1 MANVFPLTESRR
13 TATISLNVIREYK
26 EMIQSTTTDLTDHL
40 YDIDNKLRESDQERD
55 SSEDSVDGKAILAE
69 RASIVQCLQICGQVS
84 NFIEERQQ
92 RMADKA
98 ADPKASDTDA
108 GSGGKSS
115 FAQQVMHDSLQGCK
129 FNIKS
134 ANAQLSTRLQ
144 YLSTSL
150 SNAPPDVLEASPDRH
165 QDREEMIKEIEGV
178 RRCLDICT
186 QATDEAEKARTNIME
201 DIATAEDSRQILVS
215 TVGDLIAAH
224 RVTAGARSLQA
235 IGQMTDETLQHL
247 SRMPGLP
254 PANPADSA
262 NGSRQERHSH
272 PTLGRTLG
280 STNVRTL

>member
-1 MANVFPLTESRR
+1 
-13 TATISLNVIREYK
+13 
-26 EMIQSTTTDLTDHL
+26 MIQSTTTDLADHL

-55 SSEDSVDGKAILAE
+55 ASEDTVDGRAILAE

-84 NFIEERQQ
+84 HSIEERQQ

-98 ADPKASDTDA
+98 VGPKASDTDA
-108 GSGGKSS
+108 GSGDGGEPS
-115 FAQQVMHDSLQGCK
+115 FAQQVMHHSLQGCK

-150 SNAPPDVLEASPDRH
+150 SDAPPDVLQASTDR
-165 QDREEMIKEIEGV
+165 QKDREEMIKDIEGV

-201 DIATAEDSRQILVS
+201 DITTAEDSRQVLVS

-254 PANPADSA
+254 PAIPAQSA
-262 NGSRQERHSH
+262 DGSRQERHSH
-272 PTLGRTLG
+272 PNSGRTLG
-280 STNVRTL
+280 SSNVRTL